1 MPRLQQGPFAL
12 CSSSCPPASLSRRP
26 PCFQDPHPAVGALS
40 LPAPGGQARAAEWDS
55 GPSSQ
60 LCGTGYVKSLY
71 LGASGS
77 FRYASPSPAS
87 FPLGWGPPAPRKEMH
102 PLAPEVPPP
111 GSPPR
116 SRRSPGA
123 PPGPELRGAS
133 WIHPPTPAPAGSPA
147 AHLILLRKQ
156 RRKQGSLPLH
166 VFAPPPAGI
175 SASQPWALS
184 LVWVL

>member
-87 FPLGWGPPAPRKEMH
+87 FPLGWGPPAPRTQMH

-123 PPGPELRGAS
+123 PPGPELRGAC
-133 WIHPPTPAPAGSPA
+133 WIHPPTPALAGSPA

>member
-71 LGASGS
+71 LRASGS

-87 FPLGWGPPAPRKEMH
+87 FPLGWGPPAPRTQMH

-123 PPGPELRGAS
+123 PPGPELRGAC
-133 WIHPPTPAPAGSPA
+133 WIHPPHPCPGRIPSSPSHPTEKTAEENSGGSRVA
-147 AHLILLRKQ
+147 SRSMFLLRHQ
-156 RRKQGSLPLH
+156 R
-166 VFAPPPAGI
+166 
-175 SASQPWALS
+175 ASQLLS
-184 LVWVL
+184 PGLFP